1 MDEIRQLSI
10 VLQALLR
17 RYHGQIFE
25 SPNTTWQGKYM
36 EQELGLGFICLFF
49 GQKAT
54 KPIHLL
60 AFGCGFS
67 SLACTFSSLLAASVG
82 CIPWI
87 LRTTV
92 KVNWRL
98 VVVYVQA
105 KLKLHR
111 TQDLIGNDRYIYIC
125 IIYIW
130 YNIYIDINLYVYI
143 YLKVWFSMYLQN
155 IYYAC
160 IFIYLYALQTQTW
173 KVPADYWQICLGY
186 FLLCVSGVS
195 WYVVHSSIAM
205 FKVAVA

>member
-1 MDEIRQLSI
+1 MEHEIG
-10 VLQALLR
+10 LR
-17 RYHGQIFE
+17 
-25 SPNTTWQGKYM
+25 
-36 EQELGLGFICLFF
+36 FICLSF

-111 TQDLIGNDRYIYIC
+111 TQDLIGIDRYVLYIYT
-125 IIYIW
+125 
-130 YNIYIDINLYVYI
+130 YNIYIDIY
-143 YLKVWFSMYLQN
+143 MYT
-155 IYYAC
+155 C
-160 IFIYLYALQTQTW
+160 
-173 KVPADYWQICLGY
+173 
-186 FLLCVSGVS
+186 
-195 WYVVHSSIAM
+195 M
-205 FKVAVA
+205 